1 MKNVKKLVALLL
13 AAALLLCLCACGE
26 KKPDDPNR
34 FDFDDYEVYYKGACI
49 MYSESGDDAIVLKF
63 DFTNNSKEAASYGW
77 TIFDEAKQDGTIL
90 DSVYVITDL
99 DTYAGVSDNYFI
111 DAQPGETLEIGIAY
125 KLNGTGEVTMTLSDL
140 LDKNVYTVTADPA
153 TLERVENDYVTWD

>member
-1 MKNVKKLVALLL
+1 MKNVKRIVSLLL
-13 AAALLLCLCACGE
+13 TAALLLCLCACGE

-49 MYSESGDDAIVLKF
+49 MYSEYGEDAIVLKF

-77 TIFDEAKQDGTIL
+77 TIFDEAKQDGILL
-90 DSVYVITDL
+90 DSVYVITNR

-125 KLNGTGEVTMTLSDL
+125 KLIGTGEVTMTLSDL
-140 LDKNVYTVTADPA
+140 LDEHVYTVTADPS
-153 TLERVENDYVTWD
+153 TLERVENDYISG